1 MDIKWIKLATD
12 IFDDSKIRQIEKL
25 PEGDSILV
33 IWLKLLTLA
42 GKSNQ
47 GGFIF
52 MTNEIPYTEQMLVNE
67 FGRPATTVQL
77 ALNTFE
83 QFGMI
88 EIIDNV
94 YFVSN
99 WTKYQSAD
107 RLEEIREKNKE
118 KQKRY
123 RERKKI
129 ALEDKES
136 EESLRNTLRNTSRNT
151 LPNVTSFGSLSIS
164 NSKSISYSF
173 NNNTNKE
180 NFIYILNIYE
190 NKEYIDN
197 NSILYDVIVNWL
209 EYKQEIKDK
218 YKSERSLKT
227 LLNQFVD
234 NDRKY
239 GTEAVKTVV
248 EESIANGYKGIIWD
262 KLSKTK
268 STGNNNRP
276 TFDDWLNV

>member
-52 MTNEIPYTEQMLVNE
+52 LTNEIPYTEQMLVNE

-107 RLEEIREKNKE
+107 RLEEIREKI
-118 KQKRY
+118 KRS
-123 RERKKI
+123 RKGTGNERK
-129 ALEDKES
+129 
-136 EESLRNTLRNTSRNT
+136 
-151 LPNVTSFGSLSIS
+151 
-164 NSKSISYSF
+164 
-173 NNNTNKE
+173 
-180 NFIYILNIYE
+180 
-190 NKEYIDN
+190 
-197 NSILYDVIVNWL
+197 
-209 EYKQEIKDK
+209 
-218 YKSERSLKT
+218 
-227 LLNQFVD
+227 LL
-234 NDRKY
+234 
-239 GTEAVKTVV
+239 
-248 EESIANGYKGIIWD
+248 
-262 KLSKTK
+262 
-268 STGNNNRP
+268 
-276 TFDDWLNV
+276 

>member
-52 MTNEIPYTEQMLVNE
+52 LTNEIPYTEQMLVNE

-136 EESLRNTLRNTSRNT
+136 EEVLRNTLRNA
-151 LPNVTSFGSLSIS
+151 LPNVTSFGSISIS

-227 LLNQFVD
+227 LLNQFID

-239 GTEAVKTVV
+239 GTNAVKTVV